1 MKPKTYITM
10 TVVEHDGTRYE
21 IGQDIVLPDEAAKPL
36 LDCGAVVEP
45 AKGGKAAV
53 GEGDQA

>member
-1 MKPKTYITM
+1 MKSKTYIAM
-10 TVVEHDGTRYE
+10 TVVLHDGARYE

-45 AKGGKAAV
+45 AKGTSK
-53 GEGDQA
+53 EGATA